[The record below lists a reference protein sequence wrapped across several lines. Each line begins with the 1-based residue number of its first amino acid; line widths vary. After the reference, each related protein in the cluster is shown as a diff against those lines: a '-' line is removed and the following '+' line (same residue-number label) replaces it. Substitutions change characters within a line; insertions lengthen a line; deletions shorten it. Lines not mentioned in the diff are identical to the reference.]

1 MGKKANAR
9 KARQDLEAI
18 ERFYYLCC
26 NGDLK
31 GVRAALKDGLDVNC
45 EFHEMRGLMAAVIYG
60 RNAVVCLLLKQEGIE
75 VDIVGA
81 DLDDQHRGLSLLM
94 VAVERDN
101 VDCVKLLIDAGADPN
116 IKDPPYDEEYEG
128 FSPLMWAVRH
138 NQVDCVKLLLADP
151 RVDLMT
157 RDGYKRSE
165 GEVARFVED
174 LKRPVLEVLEECIW
188 DENSQ
193 LFQLRGFWNSGVK
206 VKSRILGELEAYW
219 RRLALQGRS
228 LEEAA
233 RARCLDD
240 WRCHCRKAEGHPELA
255 VMVEEE
261 RQRRKIE
268 LLHLEDAS

>member
-31 GVRAALKDGLDVNC
+31 GVRAALKDGLDVNS

-81 DLDDQHRGLSLLM
+81 YLDDQHRGLSLLM

-116 IKDPPYDEEYEG
+116 IKDPPHDEEYEG
-128 FSPLMWAVRH
+128 FSPLMWAVR
-138 NQVDCVKLLLADP
+138 QRSTQSCLL
-151 RVDLMT
+151 
-157 RDGYKRSE
+157 
-165 GEVARFVED
+165 
-174 LKRPVLEVLEECIW
+174 
-188 DENSQ
+188 
-193 LFQLRGFWNSGVK
+193 
-206 VKSRILGELEAYW
+206 ILTSHVCCQA
-219 RRLALQGRS
+219 
-228 LEEAA
+228 
-233 RARCLDD
+233 
-240 WRCHCRKAEGHPELA
+240 
-255 VMVEEE
+255 
-261 RQRRKIE
+261 
-268 LLHLEDAS
+268 